1 MRLAGAEVAKSDTK
15 GILQLIKPIYMDT
28 YKALAVNT
36 VRMTTSTDV
45 YLT

>member
-1 MRLAGAEVAKSDTK
+1 MRLAGAEVAKNDIK
-15 GILQLIKPIYMDT
+15 GILQLIKPTYVDT
-28 YKALAVNT
+28 YRALAVNT